1 MIARTLATLLMALSF
16 AAISQNQNSVE
27 FKGKVYKVYPY
38 ATSKYG
44 VFPIIDS
51 IPDGEYASYS
61 LDNKK
66 KVNGEWQVVKPF
78 LDSTHVASVFTV
90 KNGKKNGPIQ
100 VFNRDEQILA
110 EGFYKNDLQ
119 DSLWIQYGENDY
131 KRFYHLKDGY
141 VHGDFHTI
149 NGKGDT
155 MTIGQFYKGTTNG
168 KWIEKRT
175 KGENNKIQFEYFLND
190 SAHRLNDS
198 VLFSFGEQYIENVYA
213 WRNSNGSCFSK
224 AYAYDEDGLFSFIHG
239 DYLIYKKDGK
249 IDTMQYAYG
258 SKVYENVVQE
268 EEESFLD
275 TVYYSSDSLKVY
287 KTTSVLIKDSLY
299 KDQFFYEDGSLKGE
313 VKYARYLSRESEEKG
328 LIIYNNRGEYEEKV
342 IRRFY
347 YAKRYM
353 KNGFLKDSIQ
363 FDSESDW
370 RRELYNV
377 TYDEKTK
384 NATKVYVKDTLSKTK
399 SFLYAS
405 ANGDTLAYVES
416 DYPED
421 SGYARIFHKKELF
434 ADMRFDE
441 SKEYVDFTFYHKGK
455 LKNGPFKIDIYKH
468 LYTSLGEISIPF
480 KDILGQNEVR
490 SRGMII
496 QGELLNGKF
505 NGELSVKDYDGHLVA
520 TLSFL
525 NGDYEG
531 EQLFYARPPYNRKS
545 KEWFLALSKNYTNGK
560 LDGYKNYYYPNG
572 QLKYKSLYDNG
583 VATSDIN
590 GYFDDGVQKI
600 EVRPVD
606 IGFEYRVLAYG
617 YPSKI
622 YHFKDSAALEYIG
635 EKYRYSLRDIYK
647 NGPFFIYDQGG
658 NISSDGFY
666 KEGVKDSVWTHWYD
680 TGLKKHQIEINPD
693 TLSISGKDL
702 EVTYKRGGNGSE
714 KQGYHKYFYQNGT
727 RSHEGEVFK
736 GNRVG
741 EWQFFN
747 ETGGLIKRIQYAMDT
762 LQYISENDTTDI
774 PHYGF
779 YESWYDN
786 GVKQT
791 EGYILDEKAEFD
803 CAQESYLKMQ
813 EMFYLNH
820 WEKDSTQTLVNGSG
834 LFTSYHNT
842 AKWASHGQ
850 LKNGQEDGEW
860 YYWSPDGTLKK
871 KGAYLNGEKH
881 GRWLEGDVDGSA
893 YVDKACY
900 RPEGFAS
907 DQDYEDYLAEMSKN
921 VEIKEEFYFKGI
933 LVTSVTHLA
942 FLK

>member
-1 MIARTLATLLMALSF
+1 MTKSLILLLMLCSLTVF
-16 AAISQNQNSVE
+16 SQKNNTIE
-27 FKGKVYKVYPY
+27 FKGKEYKVYPY
-38 ATSKYG
+38 ATSKFG

-61 LDNKK
+61 LDNRK
-66 KVNGEWQVVKPF
+66 KVNGEWKKVKPF

-90 KNGKKNGPIQ
+90 RNGKKNGPIQ
-100 VFNRDEQILA
+100 VYNREEELLA

-119 DSLWIQYGENDY
+119 DSLWVQYGDNGY
-131 KRFYHLKDGY
+131 ARFYHLKNGY
-141 VHGDFHTI
+141 VHGDFHTV

-155 MTIGQFYKGTTNG
+155 MTVGQFYKGTTNG
-168 KWIEKRT
+168 KWIKKGKRGDIEKV
-175 KGENNKIQFEYFLND
+175 EFEYFLKD
-190 SAHRLNDS
+190 SLYILHDS
-198 VLFSFGEQYIENVYA
+198 LKVNYNLDLRVSNFGYSSY
-213 WRNSNGSCFSK
+213 SPSSSSCFSQP
-224 AYAYDEDGLFSFIHG
+224 YYFDEDVFSFIQG
-239 DYLIYKKDGK
+239 DYYIYYKDGG
-249 IDTMQYAYG
+249 IDTSKYMYG
-258 SKVYENVVQE
+258 SKLSLE
-268 EEESFLD
+268 EFVEEPSFTD
-275 TVYYSSDSLKVY
+275 TVYYSSDSLKIY
-287 KTTSVLIKDSLY
+287 KLTNVLIRDSVYL
-299 KDQFFYEDGSLKGE
+299 DQFFYEDGSLKGE
-313 VKYARYLSRESEEKG
+313 VKYSRFLEEDDVDEIKV
-328 LIIYNNRGEYEEKV
+328 YTCDYYEEEGDEKV
-342 IRRFY
+342 RFY
-347 YAKRYM
+347 YAKRFS
-353 KNGFLKDSIQ
+353 KNGFLKDSIH

-384 NATKVYVKDTLSKTK
+384 KATMVYTKDTLGRTK

-405 ANGDTLAYVES
+405 VKWDTLAYVES

-421 SGYARIFHKKELF
+421 SGYARIFNKKELF

-441 SKEYVDFTFYHKGK
+441 SKEYVDFTFYQKGK
-455 LKNGPFKIDIYKH
+455 LRNGPFKIDIFKH
-468 LYTSLGEISIPF
+468 LYRSLGEISIPF
-480 KDILGQNEVR
+480 KDILGKNEVR

-496 QGELLNGKF
+496 KGELLNGKF
-505 NGELSVKDYDGHLVA
+505 NGLLTVKDYEDHLVA
-520 TLSFL
+520 QLSFV
-525 NGDYEG
+525 NGEYEG

-545 KEWFLALSKNYTNGK
+545 KEWFLALSKNYTKGK

-583 VATSDIN
+583 IATSDIN

-606 IGFEYRVLAYG
+606 SGFEYRVLAYG

-622 YHFKDSAALEYIG
+622 YNFQDSAALEYIG
-635 EKYRYSLRDIYK
+635 EKYRYSLRDRYK
-647 NGPFFIYDQGG
+647 NGPYFIYDQGG
-658 NISSDGFY
+658 NILTDGFY
-666 KEGVKDSVWTHWYD
+666 KDGARDSVCSHWYD
-680 TGLKKHQIEINPD
+680 TGLKKHQIEINSD
-693 TLSISGKDL
+693 TLSLSGEDL

-741 EWQFFN
+741 DWQFFS
-747 ETGGLIKRIQYAMDT
+747 ETGVLIKRIQYNIDT
-762 LQYISENDTTDI
+762 LEYLSEGDTSDI
-774 PHYGF
+774 AHYGF

-791 EGYILDEKAEFD
+791 EGYILDETTEFD
-803 CAQESYLKMQ
+803 CAQESHLKMQ

-842 AKWASHGQ
+842 GKWSSHGQ

-871 KGAYLNGEKH
+871 KGAYLNGKKH

-893 YVDKACY
+893 YVNKACY

-921 VEIKEEFYFKGI
+921 VEIKEEFYYKGI
-933 LVTSVTHLA
+933 LVTSVKHLA